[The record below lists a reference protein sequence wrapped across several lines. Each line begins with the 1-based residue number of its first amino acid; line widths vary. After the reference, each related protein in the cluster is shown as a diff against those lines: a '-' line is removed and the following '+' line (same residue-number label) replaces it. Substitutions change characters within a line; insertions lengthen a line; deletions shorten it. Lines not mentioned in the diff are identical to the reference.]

1 MIIFVP
7 VELITAIIICVSL
20 GANVTEWALIITLPI
35 ILNAIMSFGGTYI
48 NICLPKLEWESE
60 AQVVKQSL
68 SLIVTMLI
76 GMVLVVVPV
85 IFNLCGINLYL
96 CGYITLGVYLLILAG
111 VIALLF
117 TDGKNRFNRL
127 AC

>member
-1 MIIFVP
+1 
-7 VELITAIIICVSL
+7 
-20 GANVTEWALIITLPI
+20 
-35 ILNAIMSFGGTYI
+35 MSFGGTYI

-60 AQVVKQSL
+60 TQVVKSSL
-68 SLIVTMLI
+68 SLVVTMLI

-96 CGYITLGVYLLILAG
+96 CGYITLGVYLSILTG
-111 VIALLF
+111 FIMLLF